1 MGCFGLGKVKTV
13 LGEIYW
19 KSIPLGAFPPPRHGG
34 TAQCSIYRSRH
45 WEQRLPTAP
54 SPLSLA
60 VAAMPATN
68 EGWPEAFGFSIGGR
82 GPCYVLWVEEGS
94 SAAAAGLR
102 PGDEVLEL
110 EGQPVTSLGRP
121 ALLAL
126 ARRCA
131 AVPPSIG
138 VLSRLQRADLPPGPR
153 GRFGFQLAGGSPP
166 RVASVAPGSPAAAC
180 GIAPGDVVL
189 EVDGVPV
196 RCPAA
201 AAALVASCGGRAL
214 RLGLL
219 RPQRDLGHSTDAVR
233 QERKQKA
240 REFSKK
246 VRLGMRGHRA
256 PRCAV
261 AMGAWG
267 WMSLGA
273 GGLCSGVCGTP
284 VPLKLLGLQCEE
296 KGPNSPCGSDC
307 WRNKGVLHR
316 ALRSSTCSLPGRCG
330 SAMLI
335 KWEPRGRAL
344 PPACPA
350 ALWLS
355 CRLTSPHLLA
365 KGKLSS
371 PLHPHRAPEGCLEGS
386 LPNTSPLANY

>member
-1 MGCFGLGKVKTV
+1 MKILVFVFQGAVVTLMLDTGCFGLENMKAV
-13 LGEIYW
+13 LEEIHW
-19 KSIPLGAFPPPRHGG
+19 KSIPLGAFLPSRRGG
-34 TAQCSIYRSRH
+34 TAQCGIYRSKH
-45 WEQRLPTAP
+45 WEQRRPTAP

-68 EGWPEAFGFSIGGR
+68 QGWPEAFGFSIGGR

-110 EGQPVTSLGRP
+110 EGQPVASLGRP

-126 ARRCA
+126 ARRCV

-180 GIAPGDVVL
+180 GIAPGDLVL

-196 RCPAA
+196 RCPVA
-201 AAALVASCGGRAL
+201 AAALVASCSGRAL

-219 RPQRDLGHSTDAVR
+219 RPQRDLGPSADAVR

-240 REFSKK
+240 QEFSRK
-246 VRLGMRGHRA
+246 VRLGRAGAPGTPPCLGH
-256 PRCAV
+256 
-261 AMGAWG
+261 GAWG
-267 WMSLGA
+267 WMSPGA
-273 GGLCSGVCGTP
+273 GGLCSGVCATP
-284 VPLKLLGLQCEE
+284 VPLKLLGLQCQE
-296 KGPNSPCGSDC
+296 KGPIIPRVSVIAG
-307 WRNKGVLHR
+307 RIKGCCTEL
-316 ALRSSTCSLPGRCG
+316 
-330 SAMLI
+330 
-335 KWEPRGRAL
+335 
-344 PPACPA
+344 
-350 ALWLS
+350 
-355 CRLTSPHLLA
+355 
-365 KGKLSS
+365 
-371 PLHPHRAPEGCLEGS
+371 
-386 LPNTSPLANY
+386 

>member
-1 MGCFGLGKVKTV
+1 M
-13 LGEIYW
+13 

-34 TAQCSIYRSRH
+34 TAQCGISRSRH
-45 WEQRLPTAP
+45 WEQRRPTAP

-110 EGQPVTSLGRP
+110 EGQPVASLGRP

-153 GRFGFQLAGGSPP
+153 GCFGLQLAGGSPP

-219 RPQRDLGHSTDAVR
+219 RPQRDLGQSTDAVR

-246 VRLGMRGHRA
+246 VRLGMRGH
-256 PRCAV
+256 CAV

-267 WMSLGA
+267 WMSLGTE
-273 GGLCSGVCGTP
+273 GLCSGVCVTA

-296 KGPNSPCGSDC
+296 KGPNSPCGSDR
-307 WRNKGVLHR
+307 WENKGVLHR
-316 ALRSSTCSLPGRCG
+316 ASRSSTCSLPGRCG
-330 SAMLI
+330 SAMLVE
-335 KWEPRGRAL
+335 WEPRGRAL
-344 PPACPA
+344 PPAR
-350 ALWLS
+350 LS
-355 CRLTSPHLLA
+355 CSSPAVLQTRSLSFPC
-365 KGKLSS
+365 KGKTVITITSS
-371 PLHPHRAPEGCLEGS
+371 SCS
-386 LPNTSPLANY
+386 

>member
-1 MGCFGLGKVKTV
+1 MLLKILIFVFQGSFIRLMQYMGCFGLGKVKTV

-19 KSIPLGAFPPPRHGG
+19 KSIPLGTFPPPRHGG

-60 VAAMPATN
+60 VAAMPVTN

-110 EGQPVTSLGRP
+110 EGQPVASLGRP

-126 ARRCA
+126 ARRCT

-273 GGLCSGVCGTP
+273 GGLCSRDCVTP

-307 WRNKGVLHR
+307 WRNKGCCTEL
-316 ALRSSTCSLPGRCG
+316 
-330 SAMLI
+330 
-335 KWEPRGRAL
+335 
-344 PPACPA
+344 
-350 ALWLS
+350 
-355 CRLTSPHLLA
+355 
-365 KGKLSS
+365 
-371 PLHPHRAPEGCLEGS
+371 
-386 LPNTSPLANY
+386 